1 MSAIIP
7 LDKCTTM
14 QSYQDVL
21 ELKTSSQKELIEWM
35 DPLMKTSFFIHYF
48 NNEIEYLPFD
58 LLKEIHNQTK
68 LQSHRALDHILQLV
82 NVPID
87 ESVFTKQWVIKQIVS
102 ICNKHHARLINPLR
116 DINFEESEFTENS
129 QQKDGLAQNKK
140 YY

>member
-68 LQSHRALDHILQLV
+68 L
-82 NVPID
+82 
-87 ESVFTKQWVIKQIVS
+87 
-102 ICNKHHARLINPLR
+102 
-116 DINFEESEFTENS
+116 
-129 QQKDGLAQNKK
+129 
-140 YY
+140 